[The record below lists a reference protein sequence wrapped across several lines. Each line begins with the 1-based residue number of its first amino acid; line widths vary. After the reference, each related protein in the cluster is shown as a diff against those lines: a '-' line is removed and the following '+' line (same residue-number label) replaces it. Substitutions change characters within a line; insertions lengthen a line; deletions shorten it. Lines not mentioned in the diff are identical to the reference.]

1 MSGSARRSAAPP
13 PAAAETA
20 VPDVLAPGLKVV
32 FCGINP
38 GLVSAAAGAHFA
50 NSRNDF
56 WRLLADAGFTPTVYD
71 PQEQFSL
78 LELGIGL
85 TNAAHRTTRGSG
97 DLRRG
102 DFAGSRER
110 LEGIARELC
119 PRAIAFVGKEAF
131 RGPFRARA
139 ELGPQTRTLGDVG
152 LFVLPSTSP
161 ANAAVPYPE
170 RLRWF
175 RELNEWL
182 TPFNRAATRALVLG
196 RSGRTLLVQFRDET
210 GQVWWATPGGGIEE
224 GENVEDA
231 LRRELGEEVGL
242 SDFELGPEIWRRDHT
257 FAWDGRILRQRERIW
272 LVRVAEHQPEP
283 RVDLAAEHVAGVRWW
298 TTDELDAADDT
309 VLVPRRLPQLV
320 RGLLANGPP
329 ADRAQE
335 HEHHR
340 RHREHAVQRH
350 DRHREVLLGRDPGG
364 LARGPEP
371 AALVPDREHRP
382 AEGRDDGEE
391 GERDPRQRVAVSR
404 DVDHPEDEACCRQQ
418 EVAQDQRRPD
428 PPARLALLP
437 HAASRKPDG
446 QQHEAPSRG
455 RHPRDQRSPFH
466 EFASFRPLPSMPVA
480 LRALKRTTT

>member
-1 MSGSARRSAAPP
+1 MSGPVRRGGAPQ

-20 VPDVLAPGLKVV
+20 VPEVLAPGLKVI

-38 GLVSAAAGAHFA
+38 GFVSAAAAAHFA
-50 NSRNDF
+50 NPRNDF

-85 TNAAHRTTRGSG
+85 TNAAYRTTRGSG

-110 LEGIARELC
+110 LEGIAGELC

-131 RGPFRARA
+131 RGPFGART

-182 TPFNRAATRALVLG
+182 TPFNRAATRALVLD
-196 RSGRTLLVQFRDET
+196 RNGRTLLVQFRDET
-210 GQVWWATPGGGIEE
+210 GQVWWATPGGGIDE

-272 LVRVAEHQPEP
+272 LVHVAEHQPEP

-329 ADRAQE
+329 A
-335 HEHHR
+335 
-340 RHREHAVQRH
+340 
-350 DRHREVLLGRDPGG
+350 
-364 LARGPEP
+364 EP
-371 AALVPDREHRP
+371 V
-382 AEGRDDGEE
+382 
-391 GERDPRQRVAVSR
+391 
-404 DVDHPEDEACCRQQ
+404 DVG
-418 EVAQDQRRPD
+418 V
-428 PPARLALLP
+428 
-437 HAASRKPDG
+437 
-446 QQHEAPSRG
+446 
-455 RHPRDQRSPFH
+455 
-466 EFASFRPLPSMPVA
+466 
-480 LRALKRTTT
+480 

>member
-1 MSGSARRSAAPP
+1 MSGPVRRGGAPQ

-38 GLVSAAAGAHFA
+38 GLVSAAAAAHFA
-50 NSRNDF
+50 NPRNDF

-131 RGPFRARA
+131 RGPFRARV

-182 TPFNRAATRALVLG
+182 TPFNRAATRALVLD

-210 GQVWWATPGGGIEE
+210 GQVWWATPGGGIDH
-224 GENVEDA
+224 GEDVESA
-231 LRRELGEEVGL
+231 LRRELAEELGL
-242 SDFELGPEIWRRDHT
+242 DDFRLGPEIWTREHT
-257 FAWDGRILRQRERIW
+257 FAWRGTILRQRERIW
-272 LVRVAEHQPEP
+272 LVEVPDHEPAP
-283 RVDLAAEHVAGVRWW
+283 RVDLAAELVADVRWW
-298 TTDELDAADDT
+298 TPAELDAAT
-309 VLVPRRLPQLV
+309 EQLVPRRLPE
-320 RGLLANGPP
+320 LLRELRLNGPP
-329 ADRAQE
+329 AKP
-335 HEHHR
+335 
-340 RHREHAVQRH
+340 
-350 DRHREVLLGRDPGG
+350 L
-364 LARGPEP
+364 
-371 AALVPDREHRP
+371 
-382 AEGRDDGEE
+382 
-391 GERDPRQRVAVSR
+391 
-404 DVDHPEDEACCRQQ
+404 DVG
-418 EVAQDQRRPD
+418 V
-428 PPARLALLP
+428 
-437 HAASRKPDG
+437 
-446 QQHEAPSRG
+446 
-455 RHPRDQRSPFH
+455 
-466 EFASFRPLPSMPVA
+466 
-480 LRALKRTTT
+480 